1 MLTESIE
8 PTTRSHLSLLRAGIH
23 LLAFFA
29 VIAFAPKA
37 AEAQAGFPQGEAP
50 SRKPTGETYGV
61 SLGIQGWSN
70 LEFGGA
76 GPASLV
82 GVALVGSYA
91 LNRHFALGAELEL
104 VDELDSER
112 LYHCHDVRTGCF
124 SGSTNVLGLAQ
135 VQTDFSVPINL
146 FARGALG
153 AGSVERTRAPGKDS
167 QLEATARLSAGGTVT
182 LGPVYASLFA
192 LLAVMAP
199 HDMTRALGLELG
211 GTF

>member
-1 MLTESIE
+1 MLTDAIA
-8 PTTRSHLSLLRAGIH
+8 PNNRSHLASLRTGIY
-23 LLAFFA
+23 LVVLFALVAFTA
-29 VIAFAPKA
+29 KA
-37 AEAQAGFPQGEAP
+37 ANAQSGFPQAEAP
-50 SRKPTGETYGV
+50 AREPSAETYGV

-70 LEFGGA
+70 LNFSGA
-76 GPASLV
+76 GPAALV

-91 LNRHFALGAELEL
+91 LNRHFALGAEVEFVKE
-104 VDELDSER
+104 VDGER

-124 SGSTNVLGLAQ
+124 SGSTNVLGFGQ
-135 VQTDFSVPINL
+135 VRTDFKLPVDL

-153 AGSVERTRAPGKDS
+153 AGSVERTRAPGNGS

-182 LGPVYASLFA
+182 LGPAYASLFA